1 MRIHFGPAWKENAA
15 FLLVSLMLAFILG
28 ACVPDENELFI
39 QGGWYYNDRHIQE
52 VVGESYLET
61 TWYFDRGTYET
72 YTCCFVE
79 FQQFGRYDILES
91 EGDRIVL
98 DLFNIDGKFNSER
111 VQLGITIDRGADT
124 IKLPGAGPFTRT
136 GP

>member
-1 MRIHFGPAWKENAA
+1 MHIYLKPAGNKNASL
-15 FLLVSLMLAFILG
+15 LLVLIILASILG
-28 ACVPDENELFI
+28 ACTPDENEIFI

-72 YTCCFVE
+72 YTCCFVK

-91 EGDRIVL
+91 GGDKIVL
-98 DLFNIDGKFNSER
+98 DLFNINGKFNSER
-111 VQLGITIDRGADT
+111 VQLGITIDREADT
-124 IKLPGAGPFTRT
+124 IKIPGAGPFTRT
-136 GP
+136 MP

>member
-1 MRIHFGPAWKENAA
+1 MCIHLNPTRNKNGT
-15 FLLVSLMLAFILG
+15 LLLLLIVLASILG
-28 ACVPDENELFI
+28 ACTPDENEIFI

-52 VVGESYLET
+52 VVGESYVET

-91 EGDRIVL
+91 EGDKIVL

-111 VQLGITIDRGADT
+111 VQIGITIDREKDT

>member
-1 MRIHFGPAWKENAA
+1 MRIQPHAVQKKIGSL
-15 FLLVSLMLAFILG
+15 LLVLIVLATFLG
-28 ACVPDENELFI
+28 ACTPDQNETFI
-39 QGGWYYNDRHIQE
+39 QGSWYYSDRHIQE

-61 TWYFDRGTYET
+61 IWYFDRGTYET

-91 EGDRIVL
+91 KGDKIIL
-98 DLFNIDGKFNSER
+98 ELFNIDGNFNSDR
-111 VQLGITIDRGADT
+111 VQIGITIDRETDT

-136 GP
+136 AP